1 MTKLKLYWLRF
12 VSKTP
17 EALKGIQRLMGAIAV
32 ASAAAIAIMDQLKI
46 DEPGMLSV
54 FKYMAVAA
62 AFSVP
67 ILQFATTDKSLQKQD
82 TNETPS

>member
-17 EALKGIQRLMGAIAV
+17 KALKDLQRLMGAIAV
-32 ASAAAIAIMDQLKI
+32 ASGAAIGIMNQFTI
-46 DEPGMLSV
+46 DMPLMLNI

-62 AFSVP
+62 AFAVP
-67 ILQFATTDKSLQKQD
+67 ILQFSTSDKDLQK
-82 TNETPS
+82 TNPNES